1 MMRAMSVAMILAT
14 GMSVAYAQS
23 GVVSQRQDAMK
34 TLAKASGTPGAML
47 KEQQPFD
54 LAKVQE
60 TLKIY
65 QEQTTKLKE
74 LWPEASKT
82 EDSASLPSV
91 WDKRTEFLG
100 RFDAFLA
107 ATTAAAAAIK
117 DEASL
122 KAEWPK
128 VMQSCGGCHREYRKP
143 S

>member
-1 MMRAMSVAMILAT
+1 MIRAMSVAVILAT
-14 GMSVAYAQS
+14 GIGVAYAQS
-23 GVVSQRQDAMK
+23 GVVSQRQEAMK
-34 TLAKASGTPGAML
+34 TIAKAAGVPGAML
-47 KEQQPFD
+47 KEQAPFD

-74 LWPEASKT
+74 LWPEASKS
-82 EDSASLPSV
+82 EDSASLPVV
-91 WDKRTEFLG
+91 WDKRAEFLG
-100 RFDAFLA
+100 LFDAFLA
-107 ATTAAAAAIK
+107 STTAAAAAIK

-128 VMQSCGGCHREYRKP
+128 VMRSCGGCHREYRKP